1 MSIEARVLKSG
12 RTVYDVRLRDPH
24 GRLYK
29 RTFRTKREAERFRAT
44 ELTDRARGAWVDPR
58 RGKVTLEQYGR

>member
-12 RTVYDVRLRDPH
+12 KTVYDVRLRDPH

-29 RTFRTKREAERFRAT
+29 RTVPNETGGGA
-44 ELTDRARGAWVDPR
+44 LPGDRAD
-58 RGKVTLEQYGR
+58 